1 MLKHVGI
8 RDEIDGKSESKEEK
22 AKRKKIEDEKKY
34 DRIRKEEYKNIKI
47 KREREKRADKPEYT
61 PEAFRKMS

>member
-47 KREREKRADKPEYT
+47 KRESELAIKPPKYT